1 MTLEEVQNKV
11 SVLGLPA
18 NDYVL
23 FGSLPL
29 LTHGLIDSV
38 NDIDILARGS
48 AWEQAQ
54 TFAKAELAPMGEWR
68 VSLEDIEIYNAW
80 LGMDVDALINR
91 AMFVNGLPYAD
102 LGDVLEFK
110 QKLNRPK
117 DAEHIRRIKNYL
129 LGIRNQELGVGEN
142 QKP

>member
-1 MTLEEVQNKV
+1 MTLAEVQSKV
-11 SVLGLPA
+11 LSLELPA

-29 LTHGLIDSV
+29 LAHDLIENV

-48 AWEQAQ
+48 AWEYAQ

-68 VSLEDIEIYNAW
+68 VKLEFIEIYNAW
-80 LGMDVDALINR
+80 LGMDVDAIIDR
-91 AMFVNGLPYAD
+91 AIFINGLPYAD
-102 LGDVLEFK
+102 LQDVLEFK

-117 DAEHIRRIKNYL
+117 DADHIRCIKEHL
-129 LGIRNQELGVGEN
+129 ES
-142 QKP
+142 KC

>member
-1 MTLEEVQNKV
+1 
-11 SVLGLPA
+11 
-18 NDYVL
+18 VL

-29 LTHGLIDSV
+29 LAHGLLESV

-48 AWEQAQ
+48 AWQYAQ

-68 VSLEDIEIYNAW
+68 VSLDDIEIYNAW
-80 LGMDVDALINR
+80 LGMDVDAIIDR
-91 AMFVNGLPYAD
+91 AVFVNGLPYAD

-117 DAEHIRRIKNYL
+117 DTDHIRRIQTFL
-129 LGIRNQELGVGEN
+129 ARG
-142 QKP
+142 

>member
-1 MTLEEVQNKV
+1 MTLAEVQSKV
-11 SVLGLPA
+11 LSLELPA

-29 LTHGLIDSV
+29 LAHDLIENV

-48 AWEQAQ
+48 AWEYAQ

-68 VSLEDIEIYNAW
+68 VKLEFIEIYNAW
-80 LGMDVDALINR
+80 LGMDVDAIIDR
-91 AMFVNGLPYAD
+91 AIFINGLPYAD
-102 LGDVLEFK
+102 LRDVLEFK

-117 DAEHIRRIKNYL
+117 DADHIRCIKEHL
-129 LGIRNQELGVGEN
+129 ES
-142 QKP
+142 KC